1 MSFELAEDIILIR
14 SDKTPI
20 YLTKRV
26 IDILLSIVGLAIL
39 IAILPVIG
47 LLIKLDSK
55 GPVFYR
61 VDRVGRNMKIFKMY
75 KFRTMLEAQIE
86 VGESI
91 SPQFDPRVTRF
102 GRFLRRTK
110 INEAPQFIN
119 ILKGEMTFVGPRPE
133 APDLAAMYP
142 AQARRVF
149 LVTPGLVGPSTILA
163 RNEEESF
170 PPGVDVKKYY
180 VEKILPGKVKLD
192 LEYIENRSLF
202 KDVKYILA
210 GLKETLIGA
219 VSKRHVK
226 DNRSQIYLVISDL
239 LLITFSYLLASVTAA
254 KPAIG
259 ASRIAIATT
268 LPVVIVVRL
277 LCNIYFGMYSSL
289 IRYISYYEILEAV
302 KSITVGSVCLFVFTR
317 LFELN
322 YYSIEA
328 ALIDWVCLM
337 LLLSGLRLGLRF
349 YSEKAIRKTLPK
361 SKHRILI
368 YGATDAGYNASRSL
382 GFALTSRFE
391 TIGFIDDAPDKYGK
405 RLNGLKVLGNRFH
418 IKALAQLY
426 GVEELLIA
434 DNSIELYKLNEV
446 IKICQES
453 NITVRLPP
461 SGITDFDFPLREETS
476 VL

>member
-1 MSFELAEDIILIR
+1 MSIELAEDISFLIR

-20 YLTKRV
+20 YLAKRV
-26 IDILLSIVGLAIL
+26 VDILLSLVGLAVL
-39 IAILPVIG
+39 FVILPVIG

-61 VDRVGRNMKIFKMY
+61 VDRVGKNMKIFRMY
-75 KFRTMLEAQIE
+75 KFRTMLETRIE
-86 VGESI
+86 VGESV
-91 SPQFDPRVTRF
+91 SPQFDPRVTRL

-110 INEAPQFIN
+110 INEVPQFIN

-142 AQARRVF
+142 VQAKQVL
-149 LVTPGLVGPSTILA
+149 LVTPGLVGPSTILG

-170 PPGVDVKKYY
+170 PPDVDVKKYY
-180 VEKILPGKVKLD
+180 IEKILPDKVKLD
-192 LEYIENRSLF
+192 LEYIENPSLF
-202 KDVKYILA
+202 KDIKYIFT
-210 GLKETLIGA
+210 GLKETLTGA

-254 KPAIG
+254 KPVIG
-259 ASRIAIATT
+259 ASWMAIATT

-289 IRYISYYEILEAV
+289 IRYISYYEILEVV

-328 ALIDWVCLM
+328 ALIDWACLM
-337 LLLSGLRLGLRF
+337 LLLSGLRLSLRF
-349 YSEKAIRKTLPK
+349 YCEKAIRKTLPNPK
-361 SKHRILI
+361 SRILI
-368 YGATDAGYNASRSL
+368 YGATDAGYTASRSL
-382 GFALTSRFE
+382 GFALTSPFE
-391 TIGFIDDAPDKYGK
+391 TIGFIDDTPNKYGK

-418 IKALAQLY
+418 IKAVAQIY

-434 DNSIELYKLNEV
+434 DSGIELTRLNEL

-453 NITVRLPP
+453 NIKVRLPP
-461 SGITDFDFPLREETS
+461 PAINDFPLREETR